1 MGILLTILKVIG
13 IILAVVLG
21 LLLLIILA
29 VLFVG
34 ISYRLEGAYSEE
46 ISVKARVAW
55 LWRLIYV
62 RFSYD
67 KELDFVVRIFGIPL
81 ITKKRLD
88 KKKAKKA
95 LAAEK
100 NEDNISDE
108 DVENAMSDNISTQQL
123 TSKEL
128 PPGSQTDA
136 SADDGAWKTA
146 AEVDSRPK
154 QPETESQ
161 EEKEKKNVAADIKEK
176 ADATRNK
183 VGSLIDKVRAT
194 KNKITSIAAD
204 EHNKA
209 YFKKV
214 LHLLK
219 KVLKKLLIPKK
230 HYIYVHYGSDDPG
243 STGQIAGYVAMAQA
257 AVPLN
262 LCFVPE
268 FEEEVMEVKGYI
280 YGKIRLISL
289 VIPALKIVLDRRLR
303 RLLKQIKSK

>member
-46 ISVKARVAW
+46 VSVKARVAW

-62 RFSYD
+62 RFSYE
-67 KELDFVVRIFGIPL
+67 KELDFVVRIFGIPI

-88 KKKAKKA
+88 KKKAKK
-95 LAAEK
+95 
-100 NEDNISDE
+100 EDNISDE
-108 DVENAMSDNISTQQL
+108 DVEAAMSDNISTQQL
-123 TSKEL
+123 TNDEL
-128 PPGSQTDA
+128 PQGSKTEA
-136 SADDGAWKTA
+136 SADDGAWKA
-146 AEVDSRPK
+146 AEEVDSRPK
-154 QPETESQ
+154 KPEI
-161 EEKEKKNVAADIKEK
+161 KKN
-176 ADATRNK
+176 RNK
-183 VGSLIDKVRAT
+183 IRSLIDKVKAIAT
-194 KNKITSIAAD
+194 D
-204 EHNKA
+204 ENNKA

-219 KVLKKLLIPKK
+219 GILKKLLIPKK

-243 STGQIAGYVAMAQA
+243 STGQITGYVAMAQA
-257 AVPLN
+257 AIPLN

-268 FEEEVMEVKGYI
+268 FGEEALEVKGYI

>member
-46 ISVKARVAW
+46 VSVKARVAW

-62 RFSYD
+62 RFSYE
-67 KELDFVVRIFGIPL
+67 KELDFVVRIFGIPI

-95 LAAEK
+95 LTAEK
-100 NEDNISDE
+100 KEDNISDE
-108 DVENAMSDNISTQQL
+108 DVEAAMSDNISTQQL
-123 TSKEL
+123 TKDEL
-128 PPGSQTDA
+128 PQGSKTEA
-136 SADDGAWKTA
+136 SADDGAWKA
-146 AEVDSRPK
+146 AEEVDSRPK
-154 QPETESQ
+154 KPEI
-161 EEKEKKNVAADIKEK
+161 KK
-176 ADATRNK
+176 TMNK
-183 VGSLIDKVRAT
+183 IRSLIDKVKAIAT
-194 KNKITSIAAD
+194 D
-204 EHNKA
+204 ENNKA

-219 KVLKKLLIPKK
+219 GILKKLLIPKK

-243 STGQIAGYVAMAQA
+243 STGQITGYVAMAQA
-257 AVPLN
+257 AIPLN

-268 FEEEVMEVKGYI
+268 FGEEALDVKGYI

-289 VIPALKIVLDRRLR
+289 VIPALKIALDRRLR